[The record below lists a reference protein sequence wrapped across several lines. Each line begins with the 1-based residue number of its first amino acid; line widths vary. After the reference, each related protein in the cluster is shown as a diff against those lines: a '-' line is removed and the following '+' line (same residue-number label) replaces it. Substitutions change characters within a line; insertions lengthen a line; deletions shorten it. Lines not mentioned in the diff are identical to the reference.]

1 MVSSTLSQSNDP
13 EEVAE
18 EYFSFFLCSLFSIDW
33 GEMPAAVAM
42 PCKEAVL
49 ADA

>member
-18 EYFSFFLCSLFSIDW
+18 EYFFFLCSLFSIDW